1 MNNKEDFREY
11 CKMLIALFESG
22 DQESIDIYHKIQR
35 YARDNSLYAQRE
47 NDDYIQLRGEEEDK
61 ELAKELD
68 VSVESL
74 KKAFKLFQEIGLVEL
89 CSEEELDKKGD
100 KHGKQ
105 ENGK

>member
-47 NDDYIQLRGEEEDK
+47 NDDYIQLC
-61 ELAKELD
+61 
-68 VSVESL
+68 V
-74 KKAFKLFQEIGLVEL
+74 
-89 CSEEELDKKGD
+89 
-100 KHGKQ
+100 
-105 ENGK
+105 

>member
-47 NDDYIQLRGEEEDK
+47 MMIIFSFAE
-61 ELAKELD
+61 
-68 VSVESL
+68 
-74 KKAFKLFQEIGLVEL
+74 KKRIRNLQK
-89 CSEEELDKKGD
+89 
-100 KHGKQ
+100 
-105 ENGK
+105 N